1 MRPLN
6 GVYDIPM
13 RVRAVTAV
21 LVGPGLLTTA
31 PIPVTARPTAPRNP
45 DFTEVDAARLTGPA
59 SR

>member
-1 MRPLN
+1 
-6 GVYDIPM
+6 M

-31 PIPVTARPTAPRNP
+31 PIPVTVRRTAPRNP
-45 DFTEVDAARLTGPA
+45 DFAEMHAARLIGPA